1 METNLRQ
8 KTPIIWIFLLLITMG
23 RPEPLG
29 SDSMATRV
37 LDTTWFLAW
46 NFLKLRELGTMIRS
60 TNVGHIHH
68 SGTKTLIFFI

>member
-1 METNLRQ
+1 M
-8 KTPIIWIFLLLITMG
+8 FLSLMTIR

-29 SDSMATRV
+29 SNSIAIRV

-46 NFLKLRELGTMIRS
+46 NFLKPRELGTMIRS

-68 SGTKTLIFFI
+68 SRTKTLIFFI